1 MISISWGD
9 IDDRLSRMNLAD
21 VKVWGIPRGGVIV
34 AGLARRH
41 GAIVVGT
48 PQEAEMAIDDVID
61 SGATSKLMK
70 DKYNLQTIA
79 LVDKSAEG
87 IDSWVQFPWEESSI
101 NTVPLDTYELL
112 ADVYR
117 SAYTVISG
125 SRYTTVN
132 ELTDQIPSTRPKVLR
147 AATTALI
154 NLGSLNGATKIL
166 TEEDKGA
173 ILASIV
179 SYELDLPLAV
189 ARMYPYEIPGAL
201 MVPIDMEYFK
211 GHLLANGLEP
221 GDRLMIID
229 DTLATG
235 GTIIS
240 LCKAALSVG
249 AEVVDIRVV
258 TEKLGSGGRRRISD
272 ELGVTV
278 KAAIGIRINEHGVI
292 SVEEVMEAAI

>member
-1 MISISWGD
+1 MINIPWGE
-9 IDDRLSRMNLAD
+9 IDYRLSRLNLAD
-21 VKVWGIPRGGVIV
+21 KTVGGIPRGGVIV
-34 AGLARRH
+34 AGLARH
-41 GAIVVGT
+41 YGAVVVGT
-48 PQEAEMAIDDVID
+48 PQEAELALDDVID
-61 SGATSKLMK
+61 SGATAKLVK
-70 DKYNLQTIA
+70 DRYGLRTVA
-79 LVDKSAEG
+79 LIDKPAEN
-87 IDSWVQFPWEESSI
+87 IDSWVQFPWEEPSVS
-101 NTVPLDTYELL
+101 TVPLDTYELL

-117 SAYTVISG
+117 SAYTVKSG

-132 ELTDQIPSTRPKVLR
+132 ELTDQIPSTRPEVLR

-154 NLGSLNGATKIL
+154 SLGPINGATKIL

-179 SYELDLPLAV
+179 SYELDLPLAI

-211 GHLLANGLEP
+211 GHLLANGIEP
-221 GDRLMIID
+221 GDRLMIVD

-240 LCKAALSVG
+240 LCKSALSVG

-258 TEKLGSGGRRRISD
+258 TEKLGSGGRQRVFD
-272 ELGVTV
+272 ELGVVV

-292 SVEEVMEAAI
+292 SVEEMREAAI